1 MIMEISKRNTN
12 GSLPSD
18 EEQASIAK
26 PSIVLNYAGHSYTI
40 PLAYDIP
47 GNQWHHILDSTYDII
62 KRKCDDY
69 LKTSNASNNK
79 IPASDIEHIVLQ
91 ALQEKNIIPTQLSP
105 ATKKTIS

>member
-1 MIMEISKRNTN
+1 MEISKRNAN

-26 PSIVLNYAGHSYTI
+26 PSIVLNYAGYSYTI

-47 GNQWHHILDSTYDII
+47 GNQWHHMLDSTYDII
-62 KRKCDDY
+62 KKKCDDY

-79 IPASDIEHIVLQ
+79 IPA
-91 ALQEKNIIPTQLSP
+91 
-105 ATKKTIS
+105 